1 LTVGA
6 LWLSV
11 ISKIGIVGFVNVV
24 GAIIAPFFGILVIDY
39 YIIRRQNINMNDFF
53 LSRQYSYR
61 TWQNS
66 KVTASY

>member
-1 LTVGA
+1 M
-6 LWLSV
+6 
-11 ISKIGIVGFVNVV
+11 

-53 LSRQYSYR
+53 LSRQYSYLI
-61 TWQNS
+61 WQNS